1 MVKSREH
8 VTTNGRAVFF
18 AAMWEDFRNAA
29 LDCGWALGLHG
40 SLNSDMDIMAMPWTA
55 EAVPAEELI
64 QALLNCFDDSI
75 WKEKEYKPFTG
86 KPHGRIV
93 YTISIFA
100 DFYLDISIIDVNS
113 GVKGIVFGTTGV
125 IGHPDPI
132 GEPGVSGFKGIALG
146 NNDPIGVTENVE
158 HPIPN
163 QINKIEF
170 MEFQYLPPSPPEV
183 TNQVEPAY
191 ITVNKN
197 GATSPFVIEFFP
209 PLPEAGING
218 KDEFNPLGDFI
229 KEEIAIWDS
238 GNGYDLVKIESGDVV
253 FGNITVEILTG
264 KFPGRS
270 SFPPSEIFKYSKE
283 LCDSLALRYGYER
296 TTTTPATDE

>member
-1 MVKSREH
+1 MEIEV
-8 VTTNGRAVFF
+8 
-18 AAMWEDFRNAA
+18 
-29 LDCGWALGLHG
+29 
-40 SLNSDMDIMAMPWTA
+40 
-55 EAVPAEELI
+55 LI
-64 QALLNCFDDSI
+64 QICRSRNEMDFLFAITKIVAENDSMADGLSFPYHYTREKFNNGEKLPVSL
-75 WKEKEYKPFTG
+75 KEKELGYSAQYCKFLEFGGAPIYE
-86 KPHGRIV
+86 K
-93 YTISIFA
+93 
-100 DFYLDISIIDVNS
+100 YLHQI
-113 GVKGIVFGTTGV
+113 GILPLKEESDTT
-125 IGHPDPI
+125 
-132 GEPGVSGFKGIALG
+132 SQM
-146 NNDPIGVTENVE
+146 T
-158 HPIPN
+158 
-163 QINKIEF
+163 
-170 MEFQYLPPSPPEV
+170 FQYVPPSPPEV

-209 PLPEAGING
+209 PLPETSPKE

-229 KEEIAIWDS
+229 KDEIAIWDS

-296 TTTTPATDE
+296 TTTIPATDE